1 MSHASSSSWGVP
13 TSSWGYNVGMC
24 RSIARGCQCSAQV
37 SSGLTLT
44 GPHIPDLLVTH
55 TFSAPLLIPPA
66 DFTTALYHG
75 RHREGASLVVPS
87 STGLTSTSQIKE
99 IEGEFCLPSSMSLCS
114 FTNRDWSTEEMAR
127 STRLEPVPS
136 SNMGLIFP
144 YSAEE

>member
-24 RSIARGCQCSAQV
+24 RSIARGCQCSARV
-37 SSGLTLT
+37 RSGLTLT
-44 GPHIPDLLVTH
+44 GPHTPGLLVTH
-55 TFSAPLLIPPA
+55 VLRCHYLLPTLQQHYIM
-66 DFTTALYHG
+66 G
-75 RHREGASLVVPS
+75 VIEKVRHLSCRPVPVS
-87 STGLTSTSQIKE
+87 H
-99 IEGEFCLPSSMSLCS
+99 LPRRSKRSRVSPMSLCS

-127 STRLEPVPS
+127 STRLEPVTS

>member
-1 MSHASSSSWGVP
+1 MHPHLLGVHPLLHGGTTLVCVVALREAAS
-13 TSSWGYNVGMC
+13 
-24 RSIARGCQCSAQV
+24 ARLKSAL
-37 SSGLTLT
+37 SGLTLT
-44 GPHIPDLLVTH
+44 GPHIPCLLVTH
-55 TFSAPLLIPPA
+55 TFPLPPA

-99 IEGEFCLPSSMSLCS
+99 IEGEFCLPSPCPYVHLP
-114 FTNRDWSTEEMAR
+114 NHGWSTEEMAR